1 MADYEDKAGREIGG
15 DDWDKPTFKLITREN
30 CSYCTQAKNLLENHG
45 HDFEELEIGVD
56 IERADV
62 VEQYP
67 TQTMLPIVLINGE
80 LEGGYVDLLDYLNPS
95 LET

>member
-1 MADYEDKAGREIGG
+1 MDNTDEILGADL
-15 DDWDKPTFKLITREN
+15 DKPTFRLITREN
-30 CSYCTQAKNLLENHG
+30 CAYCIKAKSLLEDHG

-56 IERADV
+56 ILRDDV
-62 VEQYP
+62 LEQYP

-80 LEGGYVDLLDYLNPS
+80 LEGGYVDLLDYLNPP